1 MKIPAELGRIEQI
14 IWLWRLAI
22 CGGLADDGPSGPW
35 PEETEMTKKP
45 VFRLLA
51 LGFVIWLVPFLAA
64 FAIFDL
70 REANRPLFESIMPVV
85 LTATVVLASVLYLRG
100 KEGVSVKY
108 GLVAGLVWMAMSL
121 GLDFPMF
128 FGGPIDI
135 TPAQYIA
142 DIGLTYLIILI
153 VPLGMATLAADG
165 E

>member
-1 MKIPAELGRIEQI
+1 
-14 IWLWRLAI
+14 
-22 CGGLADDGPSGPW
+22 
-35 PEETEMTKKP
+35 MTKKP

-100 KEGVSVKY
+100 KVGVAAKD
-108 GLVAGLVWMAMSL
+108 GLIAGIVWMAMSL
-121 GLDFPMF
+121 VLDYPMF
-128 FGGPIDI
+128 FGGPIEI

-142 DIGLTYLIILI
+142 DIGITYLIILI
-153 VPLGMATLAADG
+153 VPLGMATLA
-165 E
+165 EISE